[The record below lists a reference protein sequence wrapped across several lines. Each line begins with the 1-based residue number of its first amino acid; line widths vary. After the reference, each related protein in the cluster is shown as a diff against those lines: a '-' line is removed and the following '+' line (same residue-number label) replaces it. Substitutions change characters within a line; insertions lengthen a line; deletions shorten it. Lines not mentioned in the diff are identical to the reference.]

1 MRRLSMLL
9 AGVAAPL
16 MLVLVISAASATV
29 PARKL
34 HHVVRPIAALAMD
47 GPRVAYVTDDDA
59 VRVWNVQTGAT
70 AGLRPGSGHYME
82 HPFIP
87 EVAIAG
93 TRVAWITLGIS
104 GNSQETWARLYTSS
118 LTSGARPVASA
129 FRTDGYSDGVQLWD
143 GNWLTG
149 LVGSGKVLAVSR
161 WTTKPNADFSGNEI
175 SNARMSVIP
184 ATRKP
189 LRMIASGEQSIVSAS
204 SDASRMAVLRPDD
217 SVGIYSATGVLLRQI
232 RPSSA
237 KEIAYGGGRLA
248 VLTDTKTLEV
258 YDSRSGKLL
267 HTWPIHTK
275 RSYLQAGKLSAYGR
289 IGLYVVWPIS
299 GTQRIHL
306 VDLANG
312 KELVLPPSSHMS
324 GAQYAVVRQLGVVYT
339 VNTYRSGTAPKMAGT
354 LVFLSTTRALSMIKK
369 GATIR

>member
-1 MRRLSMLL
+1 
-9 AGVAAPL
+9 

-129 FRTDGYSDGVQLWD
+129 FRTDGYSDGGVQLWD

-289 IGLYVVWPIS
+289 IGLRRLAHQGDAAHPLGRPRQRQ
-299 GTQRIHL
+299 GTR
-306 VDLANG
+306 APS
-312 KELVLPPSSHMS
+312 VLPHVGRAVRRCQAAGRRLHREHVSLWDGSKDGRDAGLPLHHQ
-324 GAQYAVVRQLGVVYT
+324 GALHDQEGRNDSLAASTAVH
-339 VNTYRSGTAPKMAGT
+339 
-354 LVFLSTTRALSMIKK
+354 LSA
-369 GATIR
+369 

>member
-1 MRRLSMLL
+1 M
-9 AGVAAPL
+9 
-16 MLVLVISAASATV
+16 
-29 PARKL
+29 
-34 HHVVRPIAALAMD
+34 
-47 GPRVAYVTDDDA
+47 
-59 VRVWNVQTGAT
+59 
-70 AGLRPGSGHYME
+70 
-82 HPFIP
+82 IP

-93 TRVAWITLGIS
+93 TRAAWITLGIQ
-104 GNSQETWARLYTSS
+104 GNSQETWARLSTSS
-118 LTSGARPVASA
+118 LTGETRQVAEA
-129 FRTDGYSDGVQLWD
+129 FRTDGYSDGGVELWN

-161 WTTKPNADFSGNEI
+161 WTTKPNADFSGNVI
-175 SNARMSVIP
+175 SNARLSVIP
-184 ATRKP
+184 ATRGP
-189 LRMIASGEQSIVSAS
+189 LRMIASGEQSMVSAS
-204 SDASRMAVLRPDD
+204 SDASRLAVLRPDD
-217 SVGIYSATGVLLRQI
+217 SVGIYSATGALLKQI

-237 KEIAYGGGRLA
+237 KEIAYGGGRLV

-289 IGLYVVWPIS
+289 IGLYVVWPVS
-299 GTQRIHL
+299 ATDRIHL

-339 VNTYRSGTAPKMAGT
+339 VNTYRSGTPPKMAGT
-354 LVFLSTTRALSMIKK
+354 LVFLSTARALSMIKK
-369 GATIR
+369 GPTVR